1 MAPRR
6 RPALVAAPLFAFL
19 AAGGAAALAHH
30 GEAGPHPPVQAVQH
44 RHAPQQH
51 QHQHQQGGGG
61 VAQPYAGMQKRE
73 VKALSP
79 AEVADLRA
87 GRGMGLALPAEL
99 NRYPGPMHVLELAEP
114 LRLSPEQRRR
124 MEALV
129 EAMRAETRPLGEEV
143 IAAEAALD
151 RLFAG
156 ARATPSAVTEAS
168 GAAGAA
174 RGALRA
180 AHLRY
185 HLETRDALTPEQIG
199 RYEELRGY
207 AARR

>member
-1 MAPRR
+1 MSPKRWSV
-6 RPALVAAPLFAFL
+6 PLLALL
-19 AAGGAAALAHH
+19 AVGAAAARAQH
-30 GEAGPHPPVQAVQH
+30 GEAGPHPPVHAAQH
-44 RHAPQQH
+44 RHAPSPQH
-51 QHQHQQGGGG
+51 GA
-61 VAQPYAGMQKRE
+61 AQPYAGMQGRE

-79 AEVADLRA
+79 AEIADLRA
-87 GRGMGLALPAEL
+87 GRGMGMALPAEL

-129 EAMRAETRPLGEEV
+129 EAMRAETRPLGEGV

-151 RLFAG
+151 RLFAT
-156 ARATPSAVTEAS
+156 ARATPASVTEAS

-185 HLETRDALTPEQIG
+185 HLETREALTPEQVG
-199 RYEELRGY
+199 RYEALRGY
-207 AARR
+207 AAGR